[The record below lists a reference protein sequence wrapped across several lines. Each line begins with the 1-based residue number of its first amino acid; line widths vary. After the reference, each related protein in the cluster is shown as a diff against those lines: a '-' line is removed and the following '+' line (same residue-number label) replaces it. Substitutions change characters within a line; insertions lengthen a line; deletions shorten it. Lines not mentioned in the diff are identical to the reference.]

1 MAVTNAAA
9 PPVADRRPIPVGL
22 AAAVV
27 TRSFFLQAAWNYR
40 ILQGTGAAF
49 ALMPV
54 LRRVAASP
62 EDLDRALD
70 RHAGHF
76 NAHPYLASFALGSL
90 TRMELDGM
98 DPEAIRRFRAALGGP
113 LGALGD
119 KLVWA
124 AWLPLCSVFALAL
137 YFAGVGPW
145 AAILAFLAAYNAG
158 HLTLR
163 VWGFAQG
170 WYAGPQ
176 LGRRLR
182 ELDLAGAAAR
192 LEGWLAGAM
201 GFLAGFT
208 VLAPGLTGRI
218 DAAWTILALAGLGT
232 GIALGTRVW
241 RAAAVATVAVIGLL
255 LLAGL
260 LS

>member
-1 MAVTNAAA
+1 MAVTDATA
-9 PPVADRRPIPVGL
+9 PTMADRHPLPLGL

-27 TRSFFLQAAWNYR
+27 GRSFLLQAAWNYR

-49 ALMPV
+49 ALTPV
-54 LRRVAASP
+54 LRRVAHSQ
-62 EDLDRALD
+62 EEVDRALE

-90 TRMELDGM
+90 ARMEMDGAN
-98 DPEAIRRFRAALGGP
+98 PESIRRFRAALGGP

-124 AWLPLCSVFALAL
+124 AWLPLCSVLALAL

-145 AAILAFLAAYNAG
+145 SCVLAFLVAYNAG

-163 VWGFAQG
+163 VWGFTQG
-170 WYAGPQ
+170 WHAGPQ
-176 LGRRLR
+176 LGRRLS
-182 ELDLAGAAAR
+182 EVDLAGVAVR

-201 GFLAGFT
+201 GFLAGFV
-208 VLAPGLTGRI
+208 VLAPALTGGG
-218 DAAWTILALAGLGT
+218 DGVWTLLALAGLGV
-232 GIALGTRVW
+232 GIGLGTRVW

-260 LS
+260 LT

>member
-1 MAVTNAAA
+1 
-9 PPVADRRPIPVGL
+9 VGL

-27 TRSFFLQAAWNYR
+27 GRSFLLQAAWNYR

-49 ALMPV
+49 ALVPV
-54 LRRVAASP
+54 LRRRGLEPP
-62 EDLDRALD
+62 EVDRALE

-90 TRMELDGM
+90 ARMEMDGA
-98 DPEAIRRFRAALGGP
+98 DPESVRRFRAALGGP

-124 AWLPLCSVFALAL
+124 AWLPLCSVLALAL
-137 YFAGVGPW
+137 YFAGVGPLGCV
-145 AAILAFLAAYNAG
+145 LAFLVAYNAG

-163 VWGFAQG
+163 VWGFVQG
-170 WYAGPQ
+170 WHAGPQ
-176 LGRRLR
+176 LGRRLG
-182 ELDLAGAAAR
+182 ELDLAGVAVR

-201 GFLAGFT
+201 GFLAGF
-208 VLAPGLTGRI
+208 VVVAPGLSG
-218 DAAWTILALAGLGT
+218 DSDLVWTILALAGLFT
-232 GIALGTRVW
+232 GMALGTRVW

-260 LS
+260 LT